1 MQFPEQVSWDSSSQ
15 SKCAFLIWEEI
26 PGDKVRIRSLGQD
39 ATGWAVESR
48 DTERPEAATQ

>member
-1 MQFPEQVSWDSSSQ
+1 MQFPGQVSWDSSSQ

-26 PGDKVRIRSLGQD
+26 PGDKARREVGQD

-48 DTERPEAATQ
+48 DTERPEAATH

>member
-1 MQFPEQVSWDSSSQ
+1 MQFPGQVSWDSSSQ

-26 PGDKVRIRSLGQD
+26 PGDKAWQEVGQD